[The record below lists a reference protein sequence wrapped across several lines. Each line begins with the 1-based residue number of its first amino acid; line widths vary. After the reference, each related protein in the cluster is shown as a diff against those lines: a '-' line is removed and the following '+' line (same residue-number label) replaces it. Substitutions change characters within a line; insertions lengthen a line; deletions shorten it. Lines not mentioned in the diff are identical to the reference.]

1 MRPVTSIFKTTQPD
15 HIRHTVLIAFADPT
29 KNRYFTR
36 QVFGAR
42 ADWQEI
48 TEADFQ
54 AIDTRGGSH
63 ANVLVTDA
71 DLRDLDTLPK
81 PTTLLQKLVRA
92 VEGKGAVA
100 SSVRGTI
107 APRPVAPAVA
117 PVVNNLGH
125 VMAMSV
131 PEAVILTPAPTVD
144 VEAVE
149 FLAER
154 AKTPLEDSLDASGKP
169 LPVQSHLATHEEYA
183 TLETP
188 TASTKGILSYI
199 SRTVHGLPED
209 DGYQLAQNLSQS
221 ICINGGAG
229 TGKTSS
235 ARVQAYKRGVPF
247 VQFEWTPATTIAEV
261 IGRFVATRD
270 KGVALWRHS
279 ELVTAIQQPSVV
291 LLNELTRMSPRSA
304 SYFLR
309 LLEEREVY
317 VPELGRVIKV
327 HPQCILVADMNT
339 GYRGTQSQDEAL
351 LSRFNH
357 KWEFEYDRKIEAHF
371 IPSENLL
378 DLATKL
384 RGAYSEKRLHTPFT
398 TRMLNNFVS
407 QAPASFS
414 YAVGMLVN
422 CYPAGEERQAVLDAV
437 YTHADGIAKDLGVA
451 LGEFVIPDI
460 EKLAPQESV
469 Q

>member
-1 MRPVTSIFKTTQPD
+1 MRPVTSIFKTVHPE
-15 HIRHTVLIAFADPT
+15 HIRHTVLIAYADPT

-48 TEADFQ
+48 DEEWFRG
-54 AIDTRGGSH
+54 IDTRGGDH
-63 ANVLVTDA
+63 ASVLVTDA
-71 DLRDLDTLPK
+71 DMRDLDTLSK

-92 VEGKGAVA
+92 VEGKGARA
-100 SSVRGTI
+100 SAVRGTI
-107 APRPVAPAVA
+107 APRPVTAPAVMPA
-117 PVVNNLGH
+117 PVAPAP

-131 PEAVILTPAPTVD
+131 VPASVTLTPATVD
-144 VEAVE
+144 AETVE
-149 FLAER
+149 FLAEHS
-154 AKTPLEDSLDASGKP
+154 KTPLEDSLDASGKP

-188 TASTKGILSYI
+188 TTSTKGILSYI
-199 SRTVHGLPED
+199 SRIVHGLPED
-209 DGYQLAQNLSQS
+209 DAYQLAQNLSQS

-247 VQFEWTPATTIAEV
+247 VQFECTPATTIAEV

-327 HPQCILVADMNT
+327 HPECILVADMNT
-339 GYRGTQSQDEAL
+339 GYRGTQNQDEAL

-384 RGAYSEKRLHTPFT
+384 RGAYAEKRLHTPFT

-422 CYPAGEERQAVLDAV
+422 CYPAGEERQAVLDAM
-437 YTHADGIAKDLGVA
+437 YTHADGIAKDLGVP

-460 EKLAPQESV
+460 EAVQAPQA
-469 Q
+469 

>member
-1 MRPVTSIFKTTQPD
+1 M
-15 HIRHTVLIAFADPT
+15 LIAFADPT

-54 AIDTRGGSH
+54 AIDTRGSSH

-71 DLRDLDTLPK
+71 DMRDLDTLPK

-92 VEGKGAVA
+92 VEYRGKVA
-100 SSVRGTI
+100 SP
-107 APRPVAPAVA
+107 APIQPA
-117 PVVNNLGH
+117 PVMPAP

-131 PEAVILTPAPTVD
+131 VPQAVTLTTAPTVD
-144 VEAVE
+144 VETVE

-154 AKTPLEDSLDASGKP
+154 ASTPLEQSLDASGKP
-169 LPVQSHLATHEEYA
+169 LPVQSQLATHEEYA

-188 TASTKGILSYI
+188 TASTKGILGYI

-247 VQFEWTPATTIAEV
+247 VQFECTPATTIAEV
-261 IGRFVATRD
+261 IGRFVATKD

-339 GYRGTQSQDEAL
+339 GYRGTQNQDEAL

-378 DLATKL
+378 DLASKL

-460 EKLAPQESV
+460 EKLAPQPV

>member
-1 MRPVTSIFKTTQPD
+1 MRPVTSIFKTIHPD
-15 HIRHTVLIAFADPT
+15 HIRHTVLVAFADPT

-42 ADWQEI
+42 ADWREI

-54 AIDTRGGSH
+54 AIDTRGGDH
-63 ANVLVTDA
+63 ANVLVSDTDM
-71 DLRDLDTLPK
+71 RDLDTLPK

-107 APRPVAPAVA
+107 APRPVVAPAVMPA
-117 PVVNNLGH
+117 P

-131 PEAVILTPAPTVD
+131 PASVTLTPTVE
-144 VEAVE
+144 VNAEAVE

-154 AKTPLEDSLDASGKP
+154 AINTPLEESLDASGKS
-169 LPVQSHLATHEEYA
+169 LPVQSQLATHEEYA

-188 TASTKGILSYI
+188 TNKTKGILSYI
-199 SRTVHGLPED
+199 SRVVHGLPED
-209 DGYQLAQNLSQS
+209 DAYQLAQNLSQS

-247 VQFEWTPATTIAEV
+247 VQFECTPATTIAEV

-339 GYRGTQSQDEAL
+339 GYRGTQNQDEAL

-384 RGAYSEKRLHTPFT
+384 RGAYAEKRLHTPFT

-460 EKLAPQESV
+460 EAVQAPQA
-469 Q
+469 